1 MGEEAAAI
9 AFPVCVFGIGFVLCM
24 IPTCFG
30 RRRTRNVWTHTMR
43 EQSPYGGRI
52 REWLANRLAE
62 INKRMAQEELRDKGS
77 QVWFSRYVH
86 HGRLRHWVLIID
98 GTKYELKEEKDS
110 DKFIFRIKKYRNWT
124 VDMAKRNAA
133 LKEKYRPEV
142 DGPRKKYICLIGWTS
157 LPPSEL
163 KSMADKLYEEFGT
176 DRLLWNNCQTI
187 LQDFSDAILH
197 ERALDWPWFR
207 EHTKTEFPQDEE
219 PPPPPIEMTMEQH
232 QLQQQ
237 VFRETHNQQLLHQL
251 RHDLQVQQTVLQLQL
266 QRDTGLS
273 AAQMQMALSSA
284 LNPALTDPSSNNPAL
299 FSVPTPV

>member
-1 MGEEAAAI
+1 MGEEAVVYAVPI
-9 AFPVCVFGIGFVLCM
+9 FVFGIAFVLCM

-30 RRRTRNVWTHTMR
+30 RRRTRYVWTHTMS
-43 EQSPYGGRI
+43 EQSLYGGRI
-52 REWLANRLAE
+52 REWVANRLAE
-62 INKRMAQEELRDKGS
+62 INKRKAQEELRDKGS

-124 VDMAKRNAA
+124 ADMAKRNAA

-142 DGPRKKYICLIGWTS
+142 DGPRKKHICLIGWTS

-176 DRLLWNNCQTI
+176 YRLLWNNCQTI

-207 EHTKTEFPQDEE
+207 EHTKTEFRQDGE
-219 PPPPPIEMTMEQH
+219 PPRPPIEMTMEQH

-237 VFRETHNQQLLHQL
+237 QQQVLRETSQPAAFASTAA
-251 RHDLQVQQTVLQLQL
+251 RPS
-266 QRDTGLS
+266 S
-273 AAQMQMALSSA
+273 AANS
-284 LNPALTDPSSNNPAL
+284 LTAAITERYWIECCSGADGSQSG
-299 FSVPTPV
+299 SY